1 METLQATGPLP
12 GFEVVEP
19 DSILPEIVD
28 VGEYRE
34 EASYRSRLHT
44 QNHWLVFYVV
54 EGSSQVG
61 LEAGPEIWLKP
72 GSVAC
77 LPPNLSYWRRHG
89 PESKH
94 RLLRVGFQLSAID
107 DRYPEWKLSHSLDQ
121 FRFAHDVMH
130 LERFFLQV
138 IQEAVTPSLL
148 QTCGLRLAL
157 DTLLLE
163 VVRGIPDPE
172 IALSPLSVHP
182 AVSKALEILQTRFK
196 KNWTLSEL
204 AQDVGLSR
212 SRLAEL
218 FNLETGYSIRKF
230 LTRIRLQYAETL
242 LNHSDL
248 PIGDIAAECGFATIQ
263 HFSRVFKQTHG
274 RAPIDFRRRYDA
286 GDLESLAASAR

>member
-34 EASYRSRLHT
+34 QANYRSRLHT
-44 QNHWLVFYVV
+44 QDHWLVFYAV
-54 EGSSQVG
+54 EGTSQIR
-61 LEAGPEIWLKP
+61 LEGGPEIWLKP

-89 PESKH
+89 PEPKH
-94 RLLRVGFQLSAID
+94 RLLRVGFKLSAID
-107 DRYPEWKLSHSLDQ
+107 DRHPEWKLSQSLDQ
-121 FRFAHDVMH
+121 FHFAHDAMH
-130 LERFFLQV
+130 LEHFFLQV
-138 IQEAVTPSLL
+138 IQETVTPSLL
-148 QTCGLRLAL
+148 QACGLRLAL

-163 VVRGIPDPE
+163 VVRGITDPE
-172 IALSPLSVHP
+172 MALSPPSVHP
-182 AVSKALEILQTRFK
+182 AVSKALEILETRFK
-196 KNWTLSEL
+196 KNWTLNEL
-204 AQDVGLSR
+204 AQEVGLSR

-274 RAPIDFRRRYDA
+274 RAPINFRRSYED
-286 GDLESLAASAR
+286 GDFKSLAVSAR

>member
-1 METLQATGPLP
+1 
-12 GFEVVEP
+12 
-19 DSILPEIVD
+19 
-28 VGEYRE
+28 
-34 EASYRSRLHT
+34 
-44 QNHWLVFYVV
+44 VV
-54 EGSSQVG
+54 EGTSEIG
-61 LEAGPEIWLKP
+61 LKGGPEIWLKP

-89 PESKH
+89 PEPKH

-107 DRYPEWKLSHSLDQ
+107 DRHPEWKLSRSLDQ
-121 FRFAHDVMH
+121 FHFAHDVLH
-130 LERFFLQV
+130 LEHFFLQV

-148 QTCGLRLAL
+148 QACGLRLAL

-163 VVRGIPDPE
+163 VVRGITDPE

-182 AVSKALEILQTRFK
+182 AVSKALEILETRFK
-196 KNWTLSEL
+196 KNWTLGDL
-204 AQDVGLSR
+204 AQEVGLSR

-274 RAPIDFRRRYDA
+274 RAPINFRRWDT
-286 GDLESLAASAR
+286 ARQALRLGT

>member
-1 METLQATGPLP
+1 METLQAAGPLP
-12 GFEVVEP
+12 GCEVVEP

-34 EASYRSRLHT
+34 EANYRSRLHT
-44 QNHWLVFYVV
+44 QNHWLVFYAV
-54 EGSSQVG
+54 EGTSQIG
-61 LEAGPEIWLKP
+61 LEGGPEIWLKP

-77 LPPNLSYWRRHG
+77 LPPNLSYWRRQG
-89 PESKH
+89 PEPKH

-107 DRYPEWKLSHSLDQ
+107 DRHPEWKLSRSLDQ
-121 FRFAHDVMH
+121 FHFAHDALH
-130 LERFFLQV
+130 LGHFFLQV

-148 QTCGLRLAL
+148 QACGLRLAL

-163 VVRGIPDPE
+163 VVRGITDPDM
-172 IALSPLSVHP
+172 ALSPLSVHP
-182 AVSKALEILQTRFK
+182 AVSKALEILETRFK

-204 AQDVGLSR
+204 AQEVGLSR

-274 RAPIDFRRRYDA
+274 WAPINFRRRYD
-286 GDLESLAASAR
+286 DRNFESHAVSAR